1 MYKDFLN
8 KINSLLSA
16 SNSEE
21 DHPREEKKFW
31 KFWLVILFINI
42 GLAIIVVRLFQI
54 QIFDGEKYQLLAKS
68 QHERRMTLRAE
79 RGIVYDRNGNL
90 LAGNIN
96 TVSIVVDPF
105 LLKNAAEICQII
117 ARGTGQSYEA
127 LYSRAT
133 KENRRYERLARGV
146 MPHLVDELYG
156 IKDKGLLIISEPS
169 RYYPYG
175 EAGAQIIGFTDSD
188 GNGLAGIELQFDEDL
203 RGKDGYVVMQK
214 DARQNLHE
222 SQDFLR
228 AEPTNGK
235 HINLTIDIN
244 LQRIV
249 QYELRAGVEYS
260 EASSASAVV
269 IEPATGEILAIASYP
284 SFDPNKRE
292 SIKSNNNRLR
302 AITDEYAPGST
313 FKAVTISALLG
324 ENIVSENDSVDGFN
338 GEMVFSWGRIKD
350 VAGFKKKTFKE
361 AVWSSSN
368 IVMANYANK
377 LEDRRFY
384 SYIRDFGFGNKLE
397 VDLPGEI
404 PGKLKKPSEFYNST
418 KRYLGHGYDLTATPL
433 QVANAFATIA
443 NGGVMMKTHIVSE
456 IFSPDEDSQDDNII
470 FEPEKIRRVI
480 TPATAKRVRD
490 LLIGVV
496 DSGSG
501 RKARIRDLKIAGKTG
516 TSQKIDERGK
526 YSKKDYIASFAGFF
540 PAQNPKLAMIV
551 IIDEPRKSIWGG
563 SNAAPVFKRI
573 AQRYM
578 MSQNL
583 ETNPVYT
590 RGDSVLTPNLLGM
603 NIKDANQK
611 SELLGI
617 KIISE
622 AKSGIVFFQ
631 NPKPMVFAKR
641 NDGIRLTVMNPKDSN
656 GVNYKKLDL
665 RGLSLRRALNILQI
679 AGIKSEITGSGVVR
693 RQSWGRRNKEIY
705 CKLTLR

>member
-16 SNSEE
+16 SNEEE
-21 DHPREEKKFW
+21 DYPREEKKFW
-31 KFWLVILFINI
+31 KFWLVILFVNI
-42 GLAIIVVRLFQI
+42 GLGIIVIRLFQI
-54 QIFDGEKYQLLAKS
+54 QILEGEKYQLLAKS
-68 QHERRMTLRAE
+68 QHERRMSLPAE

-96 TVSIVVDPF
+96 TVSVIVDPF
-105 LLKNAAEICQII
+105 LLTNAAEICQII
-117 ARGTGQSYEA
+117 ARGTGASYEA
-127 LYSRAT
+127 LYTRAT
-133 KENRRYERLARGV
+133 KENRRYERLARGI
-146 MPHLVDELYG
+146 MPHLIDELYG
-156 IKDKGLLIISEPS
+156 VKDKGLLLINEPS

-188 GNGLAGIELQFDEDL
+188 GNGLSGIELQFDEAL
-203 RGKDGYVVMQK
+203 RGRDGYVVMQK

-222 SQDFLR
+222 SQDFQR
-228 AEPTNGK
+228 TEPTNGK
-235 HINLTIDIN
+235 HLTLTIDIN
-244 LQRIV
+244 LQRII
-249 QYELRAGVEYS
+249 QYELKAGVEYS

-269 IEPATGEILAIASYP
+269 IEPSTGEILAIASYP
-284 SFDPNKRE
+284 SFDGNKRG

-313 FKAVTISALLG
+313 FKAVTVSALLQ
-324 ENIVSENDSVDGFN
+324 ENVVSEDDSVDGFN

-350 VAGFKKKTFKE
+350 VSGFKKKTFRQ

-404 PGKLKKPSEFYNST
+404 PGKLKKPNEFYNST

-433 QVANAFATIA
+433 QVVNAFATIA
-443 NGGVMMKTHIVSE
+443 NDGVMMKAHVVAE
-456 IFSPDEDSQDDNII
+456 IFSPSEDFEDDNII
-470 FEPEKIRRVI
+470 FTPEKIRRVI
-480 TPATAKRVRD
+480 TPKTAKRVRD

-501 RKARIRDLKIAGKTG
+501 KKSRIRDLKIAGKTG
-516 TSQKIDERGK
+516 TSQKIGKRGK
-526 YSKKDYIASFAGFF
+526 YSKKDYVASFAGFF
-540 PAQNPKLAMIV
+540 PADNPKLAMIV
-551 IIDEPRKSIWGG
+551 VIDEPRKSIWGG

-583 ETNPVYT
+583 ETNPVFAHD
-590 RGDSVLTPNLLGM
+590 DSVLAPNLLGM
-603 NIKDANQK
+603 DIKDARQK
-611 SELLGI
+611 SELLGM
-617 KIISE
+617 KILSDT
-622 AKSGIVFFQ
+622 KSGIVFFQ
-631 NPKPMVFAKR
+631 NPKPMAFAKR
-641 NDGIRLTVMNPKDSN
+641 NDGIQLTVMNPKDSA
-656 GVNYKKLDL
+656 GINYKKLDL

-679 AGIKSEITGSGVVR
+679 AGIESEVTGSGVVR
-693 RQSWGRRNKEIY
+693 RQSWGRRNKKIY